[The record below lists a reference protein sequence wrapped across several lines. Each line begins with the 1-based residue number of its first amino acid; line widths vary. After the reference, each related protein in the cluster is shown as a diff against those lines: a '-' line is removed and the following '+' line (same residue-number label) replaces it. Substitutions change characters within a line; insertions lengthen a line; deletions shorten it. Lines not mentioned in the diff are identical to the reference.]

1 MPLTAAIQPLISDIE
16 SAYKTAKDAGMKKGA
31 DPDSIITTLATELS
45 DAIEKY
51 TKAALVVTTGQTGSQ
66 QTVPGGN
73 MVPTATTG
81 TGELT

>member
-1 MPLTAAIQPLISDIE
+1 MLSAAIQPLISDIE
-16 SAYKTAKDAGMKKGA
+16 AAYKAAKDSGMKKGA
-31 DPDSIITTLATELS
+31 DPDAIIVDLATDLS

-51 TKAALVVTTGQTGSQ
+51 TKSALVVTTGQTGSQ

>member
-1 MPLTAAIQPLISDIE
+1 MPLTAAIEPLISDIE
-16 SAYKTAKDAGMKKGA
+16 TAYKTARDEGQKTGA
-31 DPDSIITTLATELS
+31 DSDAIITTLATELS
-45 DAIEKY
+45 DAVEKY

-66 QTVPGGN
+66 QTSPGGS